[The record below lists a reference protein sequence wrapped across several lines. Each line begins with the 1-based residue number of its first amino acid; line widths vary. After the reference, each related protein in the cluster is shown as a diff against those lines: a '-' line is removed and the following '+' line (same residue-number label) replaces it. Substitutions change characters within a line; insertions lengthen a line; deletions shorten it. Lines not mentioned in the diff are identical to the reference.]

1 MPVFDQSVSL
11 TATQKIFRL
20 ELVALALVVLRLNI
34 VIAQERLPNSKAGR
48 TSRARRGLFRASDSG
63 LRV

>member
-20 ELVALALVVLRLNI
+20 ELLARALVVLRLNI
-34 VIAQERLPNSKAGR
+34 VIVQERLPNSKAGR
-48 TSRARRGLFRASDSG
+48 TSQALRGLFRASDSG